1 MSFQKITESE
11 SLYHHLE
18 QQSVRELLEE
28 INRED
33 QKVALAVQQTIPA
46 IEQLVTGIVARMKQ
60 GGRLFYLGAGT
71 SGRLGVLD
79 ASEIPPTFGV
89 PNTYVIGLIAGG
101 DTALRNPV
109 EAAEDDINKGWK
121 ELQDRGV
128 NSLDTVVGIAASG
141 TTPYVIGALRQARS
155 QGILTAAI
163 SCNPQS
169 PMAAEADIA
178 IEPVVGPEFVTG
190 STRMKS
196 GTAQKMILNM
206 ISTATMIQLGRVKG
220 NRMVNMQLTNQK
232 LVDRG
237 TRMIMDEL
245 PLDYDAAQRLLLMY
259 GSVKE
264 AIQAYTAAKESDG
277 NPSSDMK
284 ESLSL

>member
-11 SLYHHLE
+11 SLYRNLE

-79 ASEIPPTFGV
+79 ASEIPPTFGM

-277 NPSSDMK
+277 KPSSDMK
-284 ESLSL
+284 